1 MGRIIM
7 SDKTQSYLMMF
18 QSLLPSGQAWNRE
31 SGSSTTNLLTVMSS
45 EFAKIHG
52 RADDLLNEAD
62 PRTTIELLSDW
73 ESNLGLPDTCTGG
86 FNTIQER
93 RDAVVQKVTMTGG
106 QSAQY
111 FKDVAA
117 AIGYEIEI
125 AEFRPFVCGLSEC
138 ALTENIQGNTTLIYG
153 ITDQEDIR
161 FNWRVTVLGSRVTW
175 FSCGVSEL
183 GKDHFAEIANA
194 SDLECLLNRI
204 KPSHT
209 NLIFSYDL

>member
-1 MGRIIM
+1 MA
-7 SDKTQSYLMMF
+7 DKTESYLMMF
-18 QSLLPSGQAWNRE
+18 QSLLPIGQAWNRE
-31 SGSSTTNLLTVMSS
+31 SGSSTTNLLTVMAS
-45 EFAKIHG
+45 EFSKIHG
-52 RADDLLNEAD
+52 RGEDILNEAD

-73 ESNLGLPDTCTGG
+73 EIELGLPDTCTGG
-86 FNTIQER
+86 FDTIQER
-93 RDAVVQKVTMTGG
+93 QSAVVQKFTMTGG
-106 QSAQY
+106 QSPQY

-138 ALTENIQGNTTLIYG
+138 GLNENTQGNTTLIYG
-153 ITDQEDIR
+153 ITDQEDMR

-183 GKDHFAEIANA
+183 GKDHFAEFTVAN
-194 SDLECLLNRI
+194 DLECLLNRI

-209 NLIFSYDL
+209 NLIFAYDS